1 MNTKSY
7 WRQTMVIKVDKSE
20 EFIKNG
26 RKLISE
32 YDSES
37 WLRKSK
43 KMRNEEKDGFF
54 DNQAEW
60 ADGFCGK

>member
-1 MNTKSY
+1 
-7 WRQTMVIKVDKSE
+7 MVLKVDKSE
-20 EFIKNG
+20 EVIESG
-26 RKLISE
+26 RELISE

-37 WLRKSK
+37 YLRKSK

-54 DNQAEW
+54 DNNAEW

>member
-20 EFIKNG
+20 EFIQSG

-37 WLRKSK
+37 YLRKSK
-43 KMRNEEKDGFF
+43 KMKNEEKDGFF
-54 DNQAEW
+54 DNEAEW

>member
-1 MNTKSY
+1 
-7 WRQTMVIKVDKSE
+7 MVIKVDKSE
-20 EFIKNG
+20 EFIKDG

>member
-1 MNTKSY
+1 MNTKNY

-20 EFIKNG
+20 EFIKDG

>member
-20 EFIKNG
+20 EFIKDG

-54 DNQAEW
+54 DNNAEW

>member
-20 EFIKNG
+20 EFIKDG